1 MTPPCSLPARRAFVE
16 EARGTMGDVAREV
29 ERVHSEY
36 SSAGTSIEDA
46 ASRLDATL
54 AGSPSFDRGA
64 DAD

>member
-1 MTPPCSLPARRAFVE
+1 
-16 EARGTMGDVAREV
+16 MGDVAREV